1 MKSHAIK
8 SHSRNTKKK
17 IKHKHPK
24 RNTTTKKN
32 STTNKNSTTKKYKKR
47 LSHKKKTHKAVSKY
61 TLNDIKLYKNASGTR
76 ILVMPN
82 RNETETATIYFYFK
96 VGSKNET
103 EKIHGITHFIE
114 HMLFKGSKKYPNYLD
129 ISKTL
134 DANGIS
140 FNAYTAKDSTA
151 YHFKYLSKQQN
162 HDLVC
167 RLASDFIMNP
177 LMREKDIA
185 TERNVIIQE
194 YNDDLDDI
202 DEYIADKIEESL
214 FKGHP
219 LGLTIIGTLETLNKI
234 DRKDIIEYYKTYYRP
249 DNLLIGIS
257 GCINDETLHT
267 IQQYF
272 GGSASFKPQDIKS
285 QGVSHII
292 PFVEK
297 QVVHP
302 KINCFQKS
310 LTQDYIHIIFKTGGY
325 FDPNLNN
332 YKMLANILGSNM
344 SSHLFV
350 EIREK
355 LGLVYSIKTD
365 LTNYEEVGYFDIYTQ
380 NEAKDTKKC
389 IEKVLEELI
398 KIKKHGVSE
407 KELAENK
414 KNYTDVFKTYFDDI
428 QYENEYFSKQVLY
441 NRPLETVEMR
451 ITNIEK
457 VSVDDIKNAACQLF
471 DFSKMHIVTFGE
483 VNKKTIEKIVKKFI

>member
-1 MKSHAIK
+1 M
-8 SHSRNTKKK
+8 K
-17 IKHKHPK
+17 IKKHIKRQISKK
-24 RNTTTKKN
+24 RNTTSKQR
-32 STTNKNSTTKKYKKR
+32 KYKTK
-47 LSHKKKTHKAVSKY
+47 LSTQKKTKTNTKTKTKHKPVSRY
-61 TLNDIKLYKNASGTR
+61 TLEDIKLYKNASGTR
-76 ILVMPN
+76 LLVMPN

-103 EKIHGITHFIE
+103 PKIHGITHFIE

-134 DANGIS
+134 DSNGIS
-140 FNAYTAKDSTA
+140 FNAYTSKDSTA
-151 YHFKYLSKQQN
+151 YHFKYLSKPQN
-162 HDLVC
+162 IDLVC

-202 DEYIADKIEESL
+202 DEYIADKLEESL

-219 LGLTIIGTLETLNKI
+219 LGMTIIGTLETLNKI
-234 DRKDIIEYYKTYYRP
+234 DRNDIVEYYKTYYRP

-267 IQQYF
+267 IQQHF
-272 GGSASFKPQDIKS
+272 GGVASFKSQDIKT

-297 QVVHP
+297 PVTHP

-310 LTQDYIHIIFKTGGY
+310 LSQDYIHIIFKTGGY

-332 YKMLANILGSNM
+332 YKMLGNILGSNM
-344 SSHLFV
+344 SSRLFV

-365 LTNYEEVGYFDIYTQ
+365 ITNYEEVGYFDILTQ

-389 IEKVLEELI
+389 IEKILEELV
-398 KIKKHGVSE
+398 KIKKNGVSE
-407 KELAENK
+407 KELADNK
-414 KNYTDVFKTYFDDI
+414 KNYADVFKTYFDDI

-451 ITNIEK
+451 IKNIEK
-457 VSVDDIKNAACQLF
+457 INAEDIKQAACQLF
-471 DFSKMHIVTFGE
+471 DFNKMHIITFGE
-483 VNKKTIEKIVKKFI
+483 VKKNTIENIVKKFL

>member
-1 MKSHAIK
+1 MKTEK
-8 SHSRNTKKK
+8 SIYNKKYT
-17 IKHKHPK
+17 KHKK
-24 RNTTTKKN
+24 QT
-32 STTNKNSTTKKYKKR
+32 
-47 LSHKKKTHKAVSKY
+47 HKKTKTQHKPVSRY
-61 TLNDIKLYKNASGTR
+61 SLNDIKLYKNTSGTR
-76 ILVMPN
+76 LLVMPN

-103 EKIHGITHFIE
+103 PKIHGITHFIE
-114 HMLFKGSKKYPNYLD
+114 HMLFKGSKNYPNYLD

-140 FNAYTAKDSTA
+140 FNAYTSKDSTA
-151 YHFKYLSKQQN
+151 YHFKYLSTPQN
-162 HDLVC
+162 LNLIC
-167 RLASDFIMNP
+167 SLASDFIMNP
-177 LMREKDIA
+177 LMREKDIE

-202 DEYIADKIEESL
+202 DEFIGDKIEESL

-219 LGLTIIGTLETLNKI
+219 LGMTIIGTLETLNNI
-234 DRKDIIEYYKTYYRP
+234 DRKDIMEYYKTYYRP

-257 GCINDETLHT
+257 GCINDGTLHT
-267 IQQYF
+267 IQQNF
-272 GGSASFKPQDIKS
+272 GGVGSFKPQDIKY

-297 QVVHP
+297 PVTHP

-310 LTQDYIHIIFKTGGY
+310 LSQDYIHIIFKTGGY

-332 YKMLANILGSNM
+332 YKMLGNILGSNM
-344 SSHLFV
+344 SSRLFV

-365 LTNYEEVGYFDIYTQ
+365 ITNYEEVGYFDIYTQ
-380 NEAKDTKKC
+380 NEAKDTIKC
-389 IEKVLEELI
+389 IAKIMEELV
-398 KIKKHGVSE
+398 KIKKDGVSD
-407 KELAENK
+407 KELADNK

-441 NRPLETVEMR
+441 NRPLETVDMR
-451 ITNIEK
+451 IKNIAK
-457 VSVDDIKNAACQLF
+457 ISTHDIKNAACQLF
-471 DFSKMHIVTFGE
+471 DFNKMHIITFGE
-483 VNKKTIEKIVKKFI
+483 VKKKTIEKIVKKFL